1 MSTIIFII
9 FAAKSINV
17 MKRFTMKRVLAT
29 IFTVLLFLGCATVK
43 DQTEEVRTISNI
55 QDNGSKYCVFDQ
67 KGKKVTCV
75 NRNIGKLVG
84 FGSDWF
90 VVTNKNKIYL
100 YNLEGHKYKSLSI
113 SSVGEVVSVGSE
125 SFVTRKNGKLI
136 TYDKNG
142 KKMNSRKER

>member
-1 MSTIIFII
+1 MKNYTI
-9 FAAKSINV
+9 
-17 MKRFTMKRVLAT
+17 KRVLAT
-29 IFTVLLFLGCATVK
+29 IFTVVLFLSCGTMK
-43 DQTEEVRTISNI
+43 EPIDEIRTISTI
-55 QDNGSKYCVFDQ
+55 QDDGNKYCIYDQ

-75 NRNIGKLVG
+75 ARKIGKLEG
-84 FGSDWF
+84 YGSDWF

-136 TYDKNG
+136 TYDKEG

>member
-9 FAAKSINV
+9 FAAKNINV

-55 QDNGSKYCVFDQ
+55 QDNSSKYCVFDQ

-84 FGSDWF
+84 
-90 VVTNKNKIYL
+90 
-100 YNLEGHKYKSLSI
+100 
-113 SSVGEVVSVGSE
+113 EVASVGSE

-142 KKMNSRKER
+142 KKINSRKER

>member
-1 MSTIIFII
+1 MKNYTI
-9 FAAKSINV
+9 
-17 MKRFTMKRVLAT
+17 KRVLAA
-29 IFTVLLFLGCATVK
+29 IFIVIMFMSCGTMK
-43 DQTEEVRTISNI
+43 EQTEGVRTISTI
-55 QDNGSKYCVFDQ
+55 QDDGSKYCIYDQ

-75 NRNIGKLVG
+75 ARKIGKLEG
-84 FGSDWF
+84 HGSNWF
-90 VVTNKNKIYL
+90 VVTHKNKIYL